1 MAEYFG
7 KLPDGGQ
14 AMLYTVGS
22 SQLKIRVSDLGAALV
37 SVEAKDRTG
46 AFVDVCLG
54 FRQAEKYLTEDGC
67 IGASVGRNAN
77 RIGGSQFLLNGQPV
91 KLAANEGKNSLHSGP
106 DVWYH
111 RLWKVLSSSE
121 NAITFGL
128 DTPHMDQGFP
138 GGGKVEVTYEVSG
151 TALRITYRGTFDRD
165 TVFNM
170 TNHSYFNLAGQD
182 KPELAMEQLLYVR
195 ASRYTQ
201 VDSTSIPTGE
211 ILPVDGTALDFRSPR
226 ALGRNREQDP
236 LLAPQ
241 RGIDHNLVLDTAG
254 FDVSAA
260 KLYSPHSGIS
270 MTVFTDCPGIQV
282 YCANFLDTVGKDG
295 VHYGPNSAVCLETQF
310 APDSMNH
317 PQWPQPVAKA
327 GQCAQSVTE
336 FRFGVE

>member
-7 KLPDGGQ
+7 KMPDGRPIT
-14 AMLYTVGS
+14 LYSIGS
-22 SQLKIRVSDLGAALV
+22 SQLNIQVSDLGAALV
-37 SVEAKDRTG
+37 QVETKDRAGFAT
-46 AFVDVCLG
+46 DVCLG
-54 FRQAEKYLTEDGC
+54 FQKGEAYLTEGGC

-77 RIGGSQFLLNGQPV
+77 RIGGARFLLNGQPV
-91 KLAANEGKNSLHSGP
+91 ELEANEGKNSLHSGP

-111 RLWKVLSSSE
+111 RLWKVLSSSS

-138 GGGKVEVTYEVSG
+138 GGGKVEVCYEVLG
-151 TALRITYRGTFDRD
+151 TTLRITYKGTFDRD

-182 KPELAMEQLLYVR
+182 KPEAAMEQLLSVR
-195 ASRYTQ
+195 ASHYTQ
-201 VDSTSIPTGE
+201 VDSASIPTGE
-211 ILPVDGTALDFRSPR
+211 VLPVEGTVLDFRRPK
-226 ALGRNREQDP
+226 ALGRNRQQEP

-241 RGIDHNLVLDTAG
+241 RGIDHNLVLDPAD
-254 FDVSAA
+254 FEVPAA
-260 KLYSPHSGIS
+260 KLYSPRTGIS

-295 VHYGPNSAVCLETQF
+295 VPYGPNSAVCLETQF

-317 PQWPQPVAKA
+317 PQWPQPVVKA
-327 GQCAQSVTE
+327 GQQAKSVTE